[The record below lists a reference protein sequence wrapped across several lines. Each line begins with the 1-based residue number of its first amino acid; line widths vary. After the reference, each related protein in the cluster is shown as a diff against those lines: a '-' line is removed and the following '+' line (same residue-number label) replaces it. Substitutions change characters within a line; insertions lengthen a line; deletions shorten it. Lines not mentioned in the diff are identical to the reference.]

1 FNCRHG
7 LPSFPTSSNVV
18 NSSFFPSRFTAAPF
32 VSPFPDTLI
41 TSLSTGY
48 RSIPVEHPVTHIR
61 QDCFHPTKTARRA
74 VKIDVLSPSPPLP
87 LKPRDACACGNGD
100 DAVGLDKGRWPT

>member
-1 FNCRHG
+1 MVYHG
-7 LPSFPTSSNVV
+7 VSSA
-18 NSSFFPSRFTAAPF
+18 SGIFFTVLDPVGRRRRRRLI
-32 VSPFPDTLI
+32 DDMHTLI

-48 RSIPVEHPVTHIR
+48 GSIPVEHLVTHIR
-61 QDCFHPTKTARRA
+61 QDCFHPTKTTRRA
-74 VKIDVLSPSPPLP
+74 MKIDDLSSSPPLP